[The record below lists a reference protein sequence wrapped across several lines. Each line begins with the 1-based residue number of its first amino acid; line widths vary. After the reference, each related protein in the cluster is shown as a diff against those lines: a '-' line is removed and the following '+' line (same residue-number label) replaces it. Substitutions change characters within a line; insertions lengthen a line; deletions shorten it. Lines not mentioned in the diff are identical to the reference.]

1 MRILVNQIEYDLPS
15 GSFLSTALTYMQ
27 AQAPFAVAV
36 NRIFVPKDQYL
47 THPLQELDQVEVITP
62 VTGG

>member
-15 GSFLSTALTYMQ
+15 GSFVSTALTHSE
-27 AQAPFAVAV
+27 AQGPFAVAV
-36 NRIFVPKDQYL
+36 NRIFVPKNQYL
-47 THPLQELDQVEVITP
+47 VHRLHEHDEVEIITP